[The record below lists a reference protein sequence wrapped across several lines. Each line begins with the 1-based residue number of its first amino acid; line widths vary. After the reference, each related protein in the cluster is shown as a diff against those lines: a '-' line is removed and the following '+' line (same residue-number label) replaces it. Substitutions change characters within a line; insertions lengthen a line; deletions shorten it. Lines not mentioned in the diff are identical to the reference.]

1 MSTSGDE
8 QPRSQEPP
16 SLWLVLALPVSLVLT
31 VFALGFG
38 LLVALEL
45 EEGGEATPTTTET
58 TAPVG
63 NEEGAAVFES
73 QGCGGCHTLTAAGS
87 TGITGPNLDET
98 QLSEAEIAAVVTNGR
113 GEGMPAFGDGLDE
126 EEIASVA
133 AYVSESA
140 AAP

>member
-8 QPRSQEPP
+8 QSRSQEPP

-45 EEGGEATPTTTET
+45 EEGGEATPTTET
-58 TAPVG
+58 TAPAG